1 MDPDSSIRVALRIV
15 PYEQFVDGSR
25 VVLHYSRDVNWVVDK
40 DTMSWMDLYADL
52 EVEIKHSV
60 MQKLVVTFWDK
71 ICHKYKEIDS
81 DSTLLAAFDMY
92 WQIRRLPLTIAV
104 INQPISEADSSTQCS
119 SHTGSSALTMN
130 AKLPDV
136 VAESQQQDNFCT
148 QQSTCGTVA
157 EPSDGHNW
165 MYPVAYGVFESESKE
180 SWDWFM
186 TKLAEAIG
194 SPPGLVISTDAE
206 KGIDAA
212 VTKVFTNGVEHRE
225 CMRHLFKNF

>member
-1 MDPDSSIRVALRIV
+1 MDPNSSIRVALHIV

-25 VVLHYSRDVNWVVDK
+25 VVLHDSRDVNWVVDK

-60 MQKLVVTFWDK
+60 IEKLVVIFWDK

-81 DSTLLAAFDMY
+81 DSTLLDSFDMY

-104 INQPISEADSSTQCS
+104 INQPITEADSSTQCS
-119 SHTGSSALTMN
+119 SHVASSALTMN
-130 AKLPDV
+130 VKLPDV

-157 EPSDGHNW
+157 EPSDPPPNFDEPPSE
-165 MYPVAYGVFESESKE
+165 PVAN
-180 SWDWFM
+180 
-186 TKLAEAIG
+186 
-194 SPPGLVISTDAE
+194 P
-206 KGIDAA
+206 AA
-212 VTKVFTNGVEHRE
+212 NRTPDPWG
-225 CMRHLFKNF
+225 